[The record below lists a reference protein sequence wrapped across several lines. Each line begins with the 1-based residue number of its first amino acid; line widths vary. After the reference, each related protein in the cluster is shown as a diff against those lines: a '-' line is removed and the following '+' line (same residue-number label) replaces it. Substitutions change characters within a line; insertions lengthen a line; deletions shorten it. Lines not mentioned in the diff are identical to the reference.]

1 MKKPYLEAGQIV
13 GTHGVRGELKIQPW
27 CDSAQF
33 LCGFSVLYLDAAGR
47 SPLKVQKL
55 RPHKNIVL
63 GVFDGINSV
72 EQANA
77 LRGKTVYIDR
87 ADAALSEGTWFVQ
100 DLIGCKVIDI
110 DTGAEYGTLSEVI
123 PGAHANDIWTV
134 TDAAGKDIL
143 VPAIPSVVLE
153 TDVESGV
160 IRIRPLQGLFDGKE
174 SVIRDAD

>member
-33 LCGFSVLYLDAAGR
+33 LCKFSVLYLDAEGR

-110 DTGAEYGTLSEVI
+110 DTGTEYGTLSEVI

>member
-33 LCGFSVLYLDAAGR
+33 LCGFSVLYLDAEGR

-100 DLIGCKVIDI
+100 DLIDCKVIDI

-123 PGAHANDIWTV
+123 PGAHANDVWTV

>member
-1 MKKPYLEAGQIV
+1 MKKPYLEVGQIV
-13 GTHGVRGELKIQPW
+13 GTHGVRGELKIHPW

-33 LCGFSVLYLDAAGR
+33 LCGFSVLYLDAAGE

-63 GVFDGINSV
+63 GVFEGVNSI

-87 ADAALSEGTWFVQ
+87 ADATLSEGTWFVQ
-100 DLIGCKVIDI
+100 DLLGCKVVDI

-123 PGAHANDIWTV
+123 PGTHANDVWTV
-134 TDAAGKDIL
+134 KDAKGRETL
-143 VPAIPSVVLE
+143 MPAIPTVVLE